1 VNPYKSP
8 AKLLDSSFSFIQ
20 AMPEILTPATPELAD
35 SSPGW
40 TRRERFRL
48 DGVRYDVYVAAC
60 RKGYCGVWVCVDCG
74 EHGASPVN
82 DSTPDEAH
90 TRAKISLCVH
100 HKQAHRRR
108 SKPR

>member
-1 VNPYKSP
+1 
-8 AKLLDSSFSFIQ
+8 
-20 AMPEILTPATPELAD
+20 MPETLSNAAVELAD
-35 SSPGW
+35 SSPAW

-60 RKGYCGVWVCVDCG
+60 KKGFCGVWVCVDCG

-82 DSTPDEAH
+82 DSSPEEAH
-90 TRAKISLCVH
+90 SRAKISLCVH

>member
-1 VNPYKSP
+1 
-8 AKLLDSSFSFIQ
+8 
-20 AMPEILTPATPELAD
+20 MPETLATTSSELAD

-48 DGVRYDVYVAAC
+48 EGVRYDVYVATC
-60 RKGYCGVWVCVDCG
+60 KNGYCGVWVCVDCG

-82 DSTPDEAH
+82 DSTADEAH

-100 HKQAHRRR
+100 HKKAHKQVHRRFG
-108 SKPR
+108 KPR

>member
-1 VNPYKSP
+1 
-8 AKLLDSSFSFIQ
+8 
-20 AMPEILTPATPELAD
+20 MPDTLMNAAAELAD

-48 DGVRYDVYVAAC
+48 DTVRYDVYVAKC
-60 RKGYCGVWVCVDCG
+60 RKGYCGVWVCIDCG
-74 EHGASPVN
+74 EHGSSPVN
-82 DSTPDEAH
+82 DSTADEAH

-108 SKPR
+108 NKPL